1 MLPFTTTSL
10 TAQDYTAICSAVIA
24 LCALFATIWQSRAT
38 IHHNKISVRPHL
50 IWHTSRKNLTDKCVV
65 SFSIKNQG
73 LGPAII
79 KSRFFTLNGKRYRP
93 NVAMNEVEEFI
104 NHAFGKKI
112 DFAVLRYGLPGEDAS
127 MPQGGEFIIAEISFN
142 DMSGDK
148 LWSLEH
154 IVGELDFIANYESL
168 YGEKFKL
175 QASKDKQ
182 KDRPID

>member
-1 MLPFTTTSL
+1 MLTFINTSL
-10 TAQDYTAICSAVIA
+10 TAQDYTAICSAFIA

-50 IWHTSRKNLTDKCVV
+50 IWHTSRNNLPGKCVV
-65 SFSIKNQG
+65 TFSIKNHG

-79 KSRFFTLNGKRYRP
+79 RNRFFTLNGERYRP

-104 NHAFGKKI
+104 NHAFGKRI
-112 DFAVLRYGLPGEDAS
+112 NLTVLRYGLPGGDAS
-127 MPQGGEFIIAEISFN
+127 MLQGGDFVIAEISFN
-142 DMSGDK
+142 DIPSDK

-154 IVGELDFIANYESL
+154 IVGNIDFIANYESL

-182 KDRPID
+182 EDQPIE